1 MAFFL
6 KTKNIRFSTGGRLVA
21 ALREDEALHYGIQAG
36 DKVEIVFSKSKRLIC
51 DIEFSSTLKPGYLG
65 LYKEITDKFDVE
77 SEDIIELSLISRPL
91 SIEAIKR
98 KMRGEDLNYEDIH
111 SIMTDIVQGRLG
123 EVELTYFA
131 MSSFV
136 RPYSEDE
143 LYYLTKAMAETG
155 EMINLPEKVVDKHCI
170 GGLAGNRTTMVVI
183 PIVASLGL
191 IIPKTSSRA
200 ITSPSGTADT
210 MEVLAPV
217 SFSMEEIKKI
227 VRKTNGCMVWG
238 GGLNLAPAD
247 DKIIRVSRPL
257 AMEPYDKMI
266 VSIMAKKV
274 AMGVDHLI
282 IDIPT
287 GPSAKVSNVKVA
299 KLIGDK
305 FKRLGARFGIKVG
318 INISP
323 ADQPVGNGIGPALEA
338 RDVLRVL
345 QQHHY
350 RPMDLENK
358 AIHLAGE
365 LLELKGF
372 CRKGQGK
379 KIAYEQ
385 IKSGKAWEKMNDII
399 VAQGGKSDLSSEEI
413 IKKVLKY
420 QVLAAQSGEIT
431 YVDNKAINAVCM
443 NLGAPKDKQAGM
455 HMHCRYGQ
463 KIKKGEKL
471 FTLYASNST
480 RLGLGIASINHNQL
494 VYFGQKGLDRAE
506 SRNHTPGILLGK
518 R

>member
-1 MAFFL
+1 MGFFL

-21 ALREDEALHYGIQAG
+21 ALREDEAFHYGIQAG
-36 DKVEIVFSKSKRLIC
+36 DKVQIIFSKNKQLIC
-51 DIEFSSTLKPGYLG
+51 DIEYSSTLKSGYIG
-65 LYKEITDKFDVE
+65 IYKEITDKFDVE
-77 SEDIIELSLISRPL
+77 SEDIVELNLISRPL
-91 SIEAIKR
+91 SIEAIKK
-98 KMRGEDLNYEDIH
+98 KMRGEDLKYEDIY
-111 SIMTDIVQGRLG
+111 SIMSDIVQGRLG
-123 EVELTYFA
+123 DIELTYFA

-136 RPYSEDE
+136 RPYTEDE

-183 PIVASLGL
+183 PIIASLGL

-274 AMGVDHLI
+274 AMGVDHVM
-282 IDIPT
+282 IDIPV
-287 GPSAKVSNVKVA
+287 GPSAKVTNLKIG
-299 KLIGDK
+299 KLIGEK
-305 FKRLGARFGIKVG
+305 FKRLGARFGMKVG
-318 INISP
+318 INLSD
-323 ADQPVGNGIGPALEA
+323 AKQPVGNGIGPALEA

-345 QQHHY
+345 QQHQY
-350 RPMDLENK
+350 RPLDLENK

-379 KIAYEQ
+379 KIASEQ
-385 IKSGKAWEKMNDII
+385 IKTGKAWEKMNEII

-413 IKKVLKY
+413 IKKVMKY
-420 QVLAAQSGEIT
+420 QVVADKSGEIT
-431 YVDNKAINAVCM
+431 YIDSKAINAVCM
-443 NLGAPKDKQAGM
+443 NLGTPKDKYAGM
-455 HMHCRYGQ
+455 HMHCRFGQ
-463 KIKKGEKL
+463 KIKKGDKL
-471 FTLYASNST
+471 FTLYASNAT
-480 RLGLGIASINHNQL
+480 RLKLGIASINHNQL
-494 VYFGQKGLDRAE
+494 VYLGEAGWKRAE
-506 SRNHTPGILLGK
+506 SHNNVPGILLGK
-518 R
+518 H